1 MINCQNVDLEIF
13 QSWNRCIENSVN
25 INISKPQISI
35 SNFELQKKLKK
46 EEKLISIF
54 EITANEILTIAN
66 NYSYGFLLFDKD
78 KIVISKITSQKNS
91 DQLKE
96 HGIKPGVSFS
106 EKSIGVNSVAVA
118 DKKGDKIMLDKQD
131 HFCHFM
137 RKISCCA
144 VPLKISGSIIGFL
157 CVNTGQNS
165 EKENLKIIIDILS
178 NAMINKLHLSECR
191 KYKNRLSSQQLKIL
205 SLLANG
211 KTESEIA
218 KDLNYSVQTIK
229 YHKRK
234 IFDKFEVDNTRT
246 AITKLYKYNDSKCSY
261 K

>member
-106 EKSIGVNSVAVA
+106 EK
-118 DKKGDKIMLDKQD
+118 
-131 HFCHFM
+131 
-137 RKISCCA
+137 
-144 VPLKISGSIIGFL
+144 
-157 CVNTGQNS
+157 TS
-165 EKENLKIIIDILS
+165 E
-178 NAMINKLHLSECR
+178 
-191 KYKNRLSSQQLKIL
+191 
-205 SLLANG
+205 
-211 KTESEIA
+211 
-218 KDLNYSVQTIK
+218 
-229 YHKRK
+229 
-234 IFDKFEVDNTRT
+234 
-246 AITKLYKYNDSKCSY
+246 
-261 K
+261 

>member
-1 MINCQNVDLEIF
+1 MMNCQNIDNEIF
-13 QSWNRCIENSVN
+13 ESWNRCIENSMN
-25 INISKPQISI
+25 INISKPRIIISD
-35 SNFELQKKLKK
+35 FELKKELKK
-46 EEKLISIF
+46 EEKLISVF
-54 EITANEILTIAN
+54 EITANEILSIAN
-66 NYSYGFLLFDKD
+66 DYNYVFLLLNKD
-78 KIVISKITSQKNS
+78 KILISKIASQKNN

-96 HGIKPGVSFS
+96 NSIEPGVSFS

-118 DKKGDKIMLDKQD
+118 DKKGEKILLNKQD
-131 HFCHFM
+131 HFCRFM
-137 RKISCCA
+137 REISCCA
-144 VPLKISGSIIGFL
+144 IPLKISGSVIGFL
-157 CVNTGQNS
+157 CVNTNQES

-178 NAMINKLHLSECR
+178 NAMMNKLHLLECR
-191 KYKNRLSSQQLKIL
+191 KYKSRLSSQQLKIL

-211 KTESEIA
+211 KTELEIA
-218 KDLNYSVQTIK
+218 NHLNYSVQTIK